1 MRLFSLV
8 LLLIFPAL
16 TYTQPSALDSA
27 LWSQKDTAYQQALA
41 NYQTFEQEH
50 GHFLQTPNVKLHYLT
65 FGDPANT
72 AMIWAHGT
80 FGSAYGFADIAKE
93 ISDLGFYVIAIDYYG
108 HGQTGY
114 PTHEVSLYHLAD
126 DIRFLMDQLEIK
138 RTIVGGLSRGG
149 SVASAFYDAY
159 PDRTLAIVLEDGG
172 SVSWVN
178 EVHKIGLEEA
188 RKRLGEFVLPEMPL
202 FERKSEAFWHYN
214 KGTDKGSK
222 NWLINSLRQDAN
234 GLWGY
239 NPGLYQWLGE
249 DSLQGALDGAF
260 RPTIVPLFEASTT
273 MMQPK
278 IIYRNLH
285 VPLLIF
291 DPIDERDWMKDFLA
305 ANQALQQQH
314 PNLITHLV
322 YEETGHTVHF
332 ERPERFTKDL
342 IAFLKKVQHTN
353 R

>member
-1 MRLFSLV
+1 MRLFPLV
-8 LLLIFPAL
+8 LLLILPTL
-16 TYTQPSALDSA
+16 TYTQPAALDTS
-27 LWSQKDTAYQQALA
+27 LWTKKDSAYQRALA
-41 NYQTFEQEH
+41 NYQAFEQEH

-65 FGDPANT
+65 FGDPGDT

-80 FGSAYGFADIAKE
+80 FGSAYGFANIAEE

-108 HGQTGY
+108 HGQTDY
-114 PTHEVSLYHLAD
+114 PVHEVSLYHLAD
-126 DIRFLMDQLEIK
+126 DIRFLMDHLELKQAI
-138 RTIVGGLSRGG
+138 IGGLSRGG
-149 SVASAFYDAY
+149 SVATAFYDTYA
-159 PDRTLAIVLEDGG
+159 DRTLAIVLEDGG

-178 EVHKIGLEEA
+178 AVHKMGLEEA

-202 FERKSEAFWHYN
+202 FEHKSEAFQHYN
-214 KGTDKGSK
+214 KHTDEGSK
-222 NWLINSLRQDAN
+222 HWLINSLRQDAN

-305 ANQALQQQH
+305 ENLALQQQH

-342 IAFLKKVQHTN
+342 IAFLQKVQ
-353 R
+353 RPKK

>member
-1 MRLFSLV
+1 MV
-8 LLLIFPAL
+8 
-16 TYTQPSALDSA
+16 
-27 LWSQKDTAYQQALA
+27 QKEQTYQQALA
-41 NYQTFEQEH
+41 NYQAFEKEH
-50 GHFLQTPNVKLHYLT
+50 GHFLQTPNIKLHYLT
-65 FGDPANT
+65 FGNPANT
-72 AMIWAHGT
+72 PLVWAHGT
-80 FGSAYGFADIAKE
+80 FGSAYGIADIAKE
-93 ISDLGFYVIAIDYYG
+93 ISDLGFYIIAIDYYG
-108 HGQTGY
+108 HGQTDY

-126 DIRFLMDQLEIK
+126 DIRFLMDHLGIK
-138 RTIVGGLSRGG
+138 RTIIGGLSRGG

-172 SVSWVN
+172 SVSWVK

-188 RKRLGEFVLPEMPL
+188 RKRLGEFILPDMPL
-202 FERKSEAFWHYN
+202 FEHKSAAFQHYN
-214 KGTDKGSK
+214 KQTDEGSK
-222 NWLINSLRQDAN
+222 NWLINSLRQNAN

-305 ANQALQQQH
+305 ENQALQQQH

-322 YEETGHTVHF
+322 YKETGHAVHF

-342 IAFLKKVQHTN
+342 IAFLKKVQHSK